1 MLNKYQTNPQSCTDD
16 EYIMIRIKHSEIWL
30 LFELKQRQK
39 KNSEIIHKGK
49 NLKIFQIAGYRK

>member
-39 KNSEIIHKGK
+39 KKLWNYSQGEESK
-49 NLKIFQIAGYRK
+49 NISDSWI